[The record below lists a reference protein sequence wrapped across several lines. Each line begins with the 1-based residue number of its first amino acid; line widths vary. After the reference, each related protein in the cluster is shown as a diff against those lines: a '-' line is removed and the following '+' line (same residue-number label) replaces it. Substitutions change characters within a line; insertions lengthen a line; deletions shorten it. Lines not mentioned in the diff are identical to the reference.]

1 MMGTSRTGRVA
12 LRVVIAAAFG
22 LALFGSAAPASAA
35 TLSAQQAY
43 SGGEMSGEAQ
53 TLGLVWL

>member
-1 MMGTSRTGRVA
+1 MDTSRTGRIA
-12 LRVVIAAAFG
+12 LRLVVAAALG

-35 TLSAQQAY
+35 ALSAQSVSSQDDT
-43 SGGEMSGEAQ
+43 SGDAQ